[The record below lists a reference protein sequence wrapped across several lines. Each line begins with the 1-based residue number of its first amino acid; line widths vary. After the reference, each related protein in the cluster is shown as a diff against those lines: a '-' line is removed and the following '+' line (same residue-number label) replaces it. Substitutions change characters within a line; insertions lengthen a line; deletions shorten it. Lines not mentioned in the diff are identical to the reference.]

1 MRCLSLAEG
10 LTAAGHSVELMTAE
24 LEVDWLVRAVAASGI
39 PVTSSGRDALVEL
52 EIEQHSPDWLV
63 VDSYTIPSEQIS
75 RANQIVPVLAI
86 IDGDARGIDASLFLD
101 QNLGAK
107 RPSNLPRPQAQTLL
121 GADFALIRD
130 AILRE
135 RREDP
140 WKSRHEPPQVL
151 CFLGGNDETGTGQL
165 VAEGLMGIK
174 DPFVLTF
181 VAPYNQHEALSK
193 ILARHPEVSL
203 LRPTPSL
210 PALLSATDI
219 LICAAGTSTWE
230 ACALGIPSVVISV
243 VGNQLSSMSHA
254 VDEGLTLG
262 FDANL
267 DRDDVPRKT
276 ADAVSRLMREPQLR
290 SHISTAAKAAF
301 DGQGK
306 HRVTMEL
313 AARAS
318 ALKGMHR

>member
-39 PVTSSGRDALVEL
+39 IVTSSKRDALVEL

-63 VDSYTIPSEQIS
+63 VDSYTIPSGQIS

-86 IDGDARGIDASLFLD
+86 VDGDARGIDASLFLD

-107 RPSNLPRPQAQTLL
+107 RPSNLPGRETQTLL

-135 RREDP
+135 RRENP
-140 WKSRHEPPQVL
+140 WMFRHEPPQVL

-165 VAEGLMGIK
+165 VAEGLMEIE

-181 VAPYNQHEALSK
+181 IAPRDQHEALDG
-193 ILARHPEVSL
+193 ILAAHPKVSL
-203 LRPTPSL
+203 LTPTASLPSL
-210 PALLSATDI
+210 LSTTDV

-243 VGNQLSSMSHA
+243 IGNQLSSMSRV

-267 DRDDVPRKT
+267 ERGDVPRKT
-276 ADAVSRLMREPQLR
+276 ADSVSRLLREPQLR
-290 SHISTAAKAAF
+290 SHISTAATAAF

-313 AARAS
+313 VARTS
-318 ALKGMHR
+318 ALKGMHG